1 MAGEGTVRPGSA
13 RAATDTQ
20 GDGHAGRRTR
30 TAPGRARRRLR
41 YRARGWIG
49 GAVGPGIAWLI
60 GRLGGAL
67 GWGIAWIVR

>member
-1 MAGEGTVRPGSA
+1 MPMSGEGTARPGSA
-13 RAATDTQ
+13 RAATNTQ
-20 GDGHAGRRTR
+20 GDRTR
-30 TAPGRARRRLR
+30 RAAGRARRRLR
-41 YRARGWIG
+41 YRAPGWLG